1 MQGIRRR
8 IWRINVEIS
17 SFPGEQKERKCMN
30 YLDKSN
36 ILTDKENKFI
46 QEYLAHGNATQ
57 AIVEAG
63 YKTKQPSR
71 YASDVLRKEKVQ
83 REIHRQQEIL
93 KQNARIASATEV
105 LQFYTSVMRGEIL
118 DQFGI
123 EASLDTRI
131 KAANELAKHQ
141 IELPMKLESKQN
153 SNQIG
158 SIQLNFLPRPSENK
172 EES

>member
-1 MQGIRRR
+1 MSMITNIDITTHTGENLTVKEKAFID
-8 IWRINVEIS
+8 
-17 SFPGEQKERKCMN
+17 SFVQCK
-30 YLDKSN
+30 
-36 ILTDKENKFI
+36 
-46 QEYLAHGNATQ
+46 NATQ
-57 AIVEAG
+57 AVIEAG
-63 YKTKQPSR
+63 YKNKNPRGLGSAFLSKR
-71 YASDVLRKEKVQ
+71 HISE
-83 REIHRQQEIL
+83 EISYRL
-93 KQNARIASATEV
+93 KAMESARIASATEV

>member
-1 MQGIRRR
+1 MSMITNLDITTANGDKLTVKEKAFIDSF
-8 IWRINVEIS
+8 VEC
-17 SFPGEQKERKCMN
+17 K
-30 YLDKSN
+30 
-36 ILTDKENKFI
+36 
-46 QEYLAHGNATQ
+46 NATQ
-57 AIVEAG
+57 AVIEAG
-63 YKTKQPSR
+63 YKNKNPR
-71 YASDVLRKEKVQ
+71 VLGSALLSKRHISE
-83 REIHRQQEIL
+83 EISYRL
-93 KQNARIASATEV
+93 KAMESARIASATEV

>member
-1 MQGIRRR
+1 MSTPSC
-8 IWRINVEIS
+8 NVKLYTNTGRQITALENAFIS
-17 SFPGEQKERKCMN
+17 
-30 YLDKSN
+30 
-36 ILTDKENKFI
+36 
-46 QEYLAHGNATQ
+46 EYVHCKNATQ
-57 AIVEAG
+57 AAYNAG
-63 YKTKQPSR
+63 YKAKDMAQQGR
-71 YASDVLRKEKVQ
+71 RLLD
-83 REIHRQQEIL
+83 REYISEEISYRL
-93 KQNARIASATEV
+93 KAMESARIASATEV

>member
-1 MQGIRRR
+1 MSSSLPLTNTLNPNIQPLS
-8 IWRINVEIS
+8 VKQLAFIS
-17 SFPGEQKERKCMN
+17 A
-30 YLDKSN
+30 
-36 ILTDKENKFI
+36 
-46 QEYLAHGNATQ
+46 YLANGFNGVQ
-57 AIVEAG
+57 ACKDAG
-63 YKTKQPSR
+63 YTCRTENAYAKQ
-71 YASDVLRKEKVQ
+71 ASALLRTEKVQ
-83 REIHRQQEIL
+83 KEISYRLQAREDA
-93 KQNARIASATEV
+93 KIATATEV

-131 KAANELAKHQ
+131 KAANELAKYQ

>member
-1 MQGIRRR
+1 MSMITNLDITTANGDKLTVKEKAFIDSF
-8 IWRINVEIS
+8 VEC
-17 SFPGEQKERKCMN
+17 K
-30 YLDKSN
+30 
-36 ILTDKENKFI
+36 
-46 QEYLAHGNATQ
+46 NATQ
-57 AIVEAG
+57 AVIEAG
-63 YKTKQPSR
+63 YKNKNPR
-71 YASDVLRKEKVQ
+71 VLGSALLSKTHISE
-83 REIHRQQEIL
+83 EISYRL
-93 KQNARIASATEV
+93 KAMESARIASATEV